1 MSFSHPQ
8 FSKGRLL
15 AAAVLAAAVGLG
27 AAAAPT
33 RPAPRTPPR
42 PAPRPTPPPVVTAA
56 TLPATLKALSYP
68 AETHGQ
74 YQRIRIEEEGKEYGY
89 FVDLS
94 FTKSGEALVGM
105 AHLAPIP
112 DLTKVAAGPLLGLLA
127 QNDEMVGAYF
137 SYDKV
142 NGRLILNASAPAR
155 GLDAARVRRLVDGLR
170 GSVLRTE
177 GLWDTSRW

>member
-1 MSFSHPQ
+1 VS
-8 FSKGRLL
+8 
-15 AAAVLAAAVGLG
+15 
-27 AAAAPT
+27 
-33 RPAPRTPPR
+33 
-42 PAPRPTPPPVVTAA
+42 AA
-56 TLPATLKALSYP
+56 TLGATLKALGYA
-68 AETHGQ
+68 AEPHAG
-74 YQRIRIEEEGKEYGY
+74 YQRVAIEEEGREYGY
-89 FVDLS
+89 AVDLG
-94 FTKSGEALVGM
+94 FTQSGDSLVGM

-112 DLTKVAAGPLLGLLA
+112 DLTKVAAGPLLALLA

-170 GSVLRTE
+170 GTVLRTE